1 MRTTK
6 GKVQLSLDKLK
17 AELAQHNAKRNQL
30 IGKRDTLLDRLKSE
44 FGLKSFAEAEA
55 EIERLDAQATAEM
68 AEYEKLKKEY
78 ENVSTGMAK

>member
-30 IGKRDTLLDRLKSE
+30 IGKRDTLLDRLKNE